1 MSADGAFRPR
11 ESSLAEGGQIR
22 VNPALRISEAPAH
35 FSD

>member
-11 ESSLAEGGQIR
+11 ESSHAEGGQIR